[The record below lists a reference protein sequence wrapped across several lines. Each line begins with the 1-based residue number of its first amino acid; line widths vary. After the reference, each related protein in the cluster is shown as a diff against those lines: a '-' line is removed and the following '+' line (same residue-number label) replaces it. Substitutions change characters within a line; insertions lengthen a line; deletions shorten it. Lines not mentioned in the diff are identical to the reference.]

1 MDSGA
6 KSTVTYC
13 DDLYLKKKQGTGYFT
28 VQGAIIDGNYR
39 LLLTMSI
46 ASESKS
52 NL

>member
-1 MDSGA
+1 MDSDA

-13 DDLYLKKKQGTGYFT
+13 DDFYEKKGTGSFT

-39 LLLTMSI
+39 LLLTMPI
-46 ASESKS
+46 ASKSKS

>member
-1 MDSGA
+1 MDSDA

-13 DDLYLKKKQGTGYFT
+13 DDFYEKKQGTGSFT

-39 LLLTMSI
+39 LLLTMPI